1 LAAAMKSTLSAWA
14 RQLRLRLGLDP
25 MPTAQA
31 QAVGSITPVRPR
43 VLLIIYNPTVPSA
56 GGRKLNDVLEW
67 NDPDDLTRR
76 YIEDVRECSFGYANY
91 EVVERLEVDDMPQ
104 KVDGF
109 SYRADDF
116 VQRWRGRSG
125 FHQPDAVD
133 YYRILDNFRL
143 VERIND
149 DAIDEVWLQGFPFAG
164 FYESMMVGPGA
175 FWCNAPPL
183 SGADHCRRRFVI
195 MGFSYERGVGEM
207 LENLGHRAESIIGHL
222 FRHTSGDANLWQ
234 RFSRYDQTHPGR
246 AEVGI
251 MHFAPNSL
259 RDYDWG
265 NPTYVPSRC
274 HDWRN
279 FPNFQGEAHQLNCQ
293 DWGNGD
299 IRAHHLWW
307 FRLLPHVAGSANA
320 ISHNW
325 WEYIIDPNKVG

>member
-1 LAAAMKSTLSAWA
+1 MKYKLTAWIRQAA
-14 RQLRLRLGLDP
+14 LRLGMRRPRRIQL
-25 MPTAQA
+25 
-31 QAVGSITPVRPR
+31 QAVGSAVPVRPR
-43 VLLIIYNPTVPSA
+43 VLVIIYNPSV
-56 GGRKLNDVLEW
+56 GGRRLNEQFNW

-76 YIEDVRECSFGYANY
+76 YIDDVRESSYGYAQY
-91 EVVERLEVDDMPQ
+91 EVVDRLDVDDIPM

-109 SYRADDF
+109 KYRVDDY
-116 VQRWRGRSG
+116 VAHWRSRSG
-125 FHQPDAVD
+125 FHQPDNVD

-143 VERIND
+143 IERIND
-149 DAIDEVWLQGFPFAG
+149 NQIDEVWLYGFPFGG
-164 FYESMMVGPGA
+164 FYESIMAGPGA

-183 SGADHCRRRFVI
+183 AGTDHCRRRFVI

-207 LENLGHRAESIIGHL
+207 LENLGHRAESIIQHV
-222 FRHTSGDANLWQ
+222 FRHTTGAANLWQ
-234 RFSRYDQTHPGR
+234 RFSRYDLTHPGQ

-279 FPNFQGEAHQLNCQ
+279 FPDLPGETHQVNCQ
-293 DWGNGD
+293 EWGGGD
-299 IRAHHLWW
+299 IRQHHLWW
-307 FRLLPHVAGSANA
+307 FRLLPHVAGSANG

-325 WEYIIDPNKVG
+325 WEYIVDPNKVA